1 VPEGIARGLVARW
14 DRRHDAPFNLYFHV
28 WELDP
33 DLPRIEAVGRLT
45 RIRQYRNL
53 DRMRGLLDRLFATYR
68 FESIADHLAMQRA
81 IPLPGA
87 PAREPGLSAVAK
99 AIASPRTVAGLPP
112 VTIVIPVFN
121 EELAIPYLANTLA
134 ELREDLGRAYDLQFV
149 FVDDA
154 STDRTWESL
163 HRHFA
168 GVAGCDFA
176 RHAANRGVAAAIL
189 TGLRQ
194 ARTEVVCSIDCDC
207 TYDPRQLADMI
218 PMLADGVD
226 MVTASPYHRLG
237 RVVNVPAWR
246 LSLSKGL
253 SFLYRRVLHNR
264 LATYTACFRVYRRSA
279 LAGIEVR
286 EGGFLGVVE
295 TLGRLDLGGSRV
307 VECPAVLEVRMLGY
321 SKMKILRTIAGHLRL
336 LARLAVARWRARPA
350 PPAGEA
356 T

>member
-1 VPEGIARGLVARW
+1 
-14 DRRHDAPFNLYFHV
+14 
-28 WELDP
+28 
-33 DLPRIEAVGRLT
+33 
-45 RIRQYRNL
+45 
-53 DRMRGLLDRLFATYR
+53 
-68 FESIADHLAMQRA
+68 
-81 IPLPGA
+81 
-87 PAREPGLSAVAK
+87 
-99 AIASPRTVAGLPP
+99 
-112 VTIVIPVFN
+112 
-121 EELAIPYLANTLA
+121 
-134 ELREDLGRAYDLQFV
+134 
-149 FVDDA
+149 
-154 STDRTWESL
+154 
-163 HRHFA
+163 
-168 GVAGCDFA
+168 
-176 RHAANRGVAAAIL
+176 
-189 TGLRQ
+189 
-194 ARTEVVCSIDCDC
+194 
-207 TYDPRQLADMI
+207 
-218 PMLADGVD
+218 
-226 MVTASPYHRLG
+226 
-237 RVVNVPAWR
+237 VNVPAWR